1 MQNEINDIT
10 QDIPVDNE
18 IDEKIT
24 DNLAEN
30 EIQED
35 LQDTII
41 DEAVDQNENKINNDK
56 EIPEEKNQKLVV
68 ENEVDIKEDEEN
80 SVDKGVTED
89 KGITEDKDIG
99 IDKGIAMDKEVIT
112 DNNKLDQ
119 KEIKEVLENK
129 ETQDKVDKNIH
140 NNDHEKSNMDSSE
153 KVELQKNKAIFIL
166 SYLGI
171 LFFLPLIVCPESKV
185 GRFHANQG
193 LVLFI
198 TSVASQI
205 IHIILQSL
213 LPLSFWGFLSFL
225 FSMVGIALF
234 VLMIIGMINASKG
247 EQKSLPIIGSI
258 QIIK

>member
-1 MQNEINDIT
+1 MQNEINDNT

-18 IDEKIT
+18 ID
-24 DNLAEN
+24 
-30 EIQED
+30 
-35 LQDTII
+35 
-41 DEAVDQNENKINNDK
+41 K
-56 EIPEEKNQKLVV
+56 EI
-68 ENEVDIKEDEEN
+68 
-80 SVDKGVTED
+80 TED
-89 KGITEDKDIG
+89 KGITEDKDITE
-99 IDKGIAMDKEVIT
+99 DKGIIEDKGITEDKEITMDKEVIT

-140 NNDHEKSNMDSSE
+140 NNDHEKINMDSSE
-153 KVELQKNKAIFIL
+153 KVEIQKNKAIFIL

-198 TSVASQI
+198 TSVASQM

-225 FSMVGIALF
+225 FSMLGIALF

-247 EQKSLPIIGSI
+247 EQKPLPIIGGI